1 MSDNL
6 VEPPERVLS
15 TLNPDGTRR
24 WMRPK
29 AAMGKW
35 WNRRRVVAWIL
46 MIMFTAIPWLKVGGR
61 PVMLLDVMNREFTF
75 FGTTFQPTEALLL
88 ALLLIGVFFGIFL
101 ITAILGRG
109 WCGWACPQTV
119 YLEFLYRPIERW
131 AEGNK
136 SGNSKKQV
144 PIWRKVMKYTLFLVF
159 SLHLSNTFLAYFAG
173 PTEVLS
179 WSFHNPGDHMAA
191 FGVVMVVTALMMY
204 DFVFFREQMCTLV
217 CPYARLQSVLL
228 DRNSL
233 IVGYDEK
240 RGEPRGKK
248 RHNPEAETPQ
258 GDCIDCGLCVA
269 ACPTGIDIRDGLQLE
284 CIACTQCID
293 ACDTVMEKIER
304 PKGLIRFASQNS
316 LAGVIAKKFRPRL
329 VVYPLLLVFIFG
341 GLGYGLSHRASSEAM
356 ILRNQGSVPAQ
367 SGEFMVQPVSLRI
380 SNRSPEARTYTLE
393 VTSPSEVK
401 GNPFPLTLEAY
412 GMQKVNLPVFTPID
426 AFVNGKALLQ
436 IKISDGEDFHADL
449 EKTLFGSGAVSSE

>member
-6 VEPPERVLS
+6 VDPLERVLS

-24 WMRPK
+24 WIRPK

-35 WNRRRVVAWIL
+35 WSRRRVVAWIL
-46 MIMFTAIPWLKVGGR
+46 MIMFSAIPWMTIGGR
-61 PVMLLDVMNREFTF
+61 PVMLLDVVHREFTF
-75 FGTTFQPTEALLL
+75 FGTTFQPTEVLLL

-136 SGNSKKQV
+136 SGNSKKKV
-144 PIWRKVMKYTLFLVF
+144 ALWRKVLKYAIFLVF

-173 PTEVLS
+173 PAEVWS
-179 WSFHNPGDHMAA
+179 WSWHMPGDHPAA
-191 FGVVMVVTALMMY
+191 FGVVLAVTALMMF

-228 DRNSL
+228 DRDSL

-248 RHNPEAETPQ
+248 SHVENVDSQ

-316 LAGVIAKKFRPRL
+316 LAGVMRKKFRPRL
-329 VVYPLLLVFIFG
+329 VVYPLLLLAIFG
-341 GLGYGLSHRASSEAM
+341 GLGFGLSHRASSEAM

-367 SGEFMVQPVSLRI
+367 SGNEIVQPVSLRI
-380 SNRSPEARTYTLE
+380 SNRSPESRTYTLE
-393 VTSPSEVK
+393 VQGPSVVK
-401 GNPFPLTLEAY
+401 GNPFPITLEAY
-412 GMQKVNLPVFTPID
+412 GMQKVNLPVFTPAESFIE
-426 AFVNGKALLQ
+426 GKAMLH
-436 IKISDGEDFHADL
+436 ITISDGEEFHAKL
-449 EKTLFGSGAVSSE
+449 EKTLFGPNLVSSK